1 MLALI
6 FKNDD
11 GISRVLP
18 VFSPDRASAISD
30 CDDIIRKFVA
40 EHPALADVDVDFEA
54 NDPGSLLPGDMVASW
69 AIGAEGEYFEL
80 WHMSTPEDL

>member
-11 GISRVLP
+11 GIKRVLP

-30 CDDIIRKFVA
+30 CDDVIRKFVA
-40 EHPALADVDVDFEA
+40 DNCEDVDVDFEA
-54 NDPGSLLPGDMVASW
+54 NDPGSLLPGDMIASW